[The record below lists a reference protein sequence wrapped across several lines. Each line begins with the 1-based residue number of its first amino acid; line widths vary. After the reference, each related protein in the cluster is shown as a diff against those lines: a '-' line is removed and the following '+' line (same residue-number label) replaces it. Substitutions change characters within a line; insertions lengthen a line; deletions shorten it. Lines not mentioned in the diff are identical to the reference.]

1 MLVMTG
7 HAKKLSDL
15 GIVIPNRL
23 GINRVL
29 QSLPPSYKNF
39 VMNYNMQN
47 MNKEFPELFGMLK
60 AAEIEIKKEHQVLMV
75 NKTTSFKKQGKSKGK
90 FKKGGKKAATP
101 PMKPKNGPKP
111 DAECY
116 YCKEKGHWKRNCSKY
131 LADLKSGLVKKK
143 KEDEVTMRVGNGSKV
158 NVIAVGT
165 LPLHLPSGLVLSLNN
180 CYYVPALSMNIISG
194 SCLMQDG
201 YSFKSE
207 NNGCSIF
214 MNNIF
219 YGRAP
224 QKNGLFLLDLDS
236 SDTHIHNIDAKR
248 IKLNDNSTYMWHC
261 RLGHIGVKR
270 MKKLHTDG
278 LLESLDFESL
288 DRCEA
293 CLMGK
298 MTKTPFSGM
307 MERAT
312 DLLEIIHTDVC
323 GPMSVA
329 SRGGYR
335 YVLTFTDD
343 LSRYGYIYLMKHKSE
358 TFEKF
363 KEFQS
368 EVENQRNKKI
378 KFLRSDRGGEY
389 LSYEFGMHL
398 KKCGILSQLTPPGTP
413 QRNGVSE
420 RRNRTLLDM
429 VRSMMSLTDLPLS
442 FWSYALET
450 AAFTLNRAPSKSV
463 ETTPYELWF
472 NKKPKLSFLKVWG
485 CEAYVK
491 KLQPDKLEPKA
502 EKCVFIG
509 YPKETIGYTFYH
521 RSEGKIFVAK
531 NGTFL
536 EKEFLTKEVTGRK
549 VELDEIEESLLV
561 DQSSAVPENVPVPPT
576 PATEEANDNDH
587 ETSNETATEPR
598 RSTRDRATPDWYDP
612 CLNVMIVDNNDED
625 PATYEEAMM
634 SPDSNKWQ
642 EAMKSEMGSMYDNK
656 VWTLV
661 DLPDSRKA
669 VENKWIFKRKTDA
682 DGNITV
688 YKARLVAKGFR
699 QIQGVDYDETFSPVA
714 KLKSVRILLA
724 IAAFFDYEIWQ
735 MDVKTAFLN
744 GDIEEELYMRSIYGL
759 KQASR
764 SWNRRFDKV
773 IKDFGF
779 IQCHGEA
786 CIYKKVSGS
795 SVAFLILYVDDILL
809 IGNDIE
815 LLSSVKGYLNNSFS
829 MKDLGEASYILG
841 IKIYRDRSRRLIGLS
856 QSTYLDK
863 ILKKFRMDESKKG
876 FLPMLPGKVLSKTQG
891 PATAEERERM
901 SQIPYAS
908 AVGSIMYAMLCTRP
922 DIAHAVSLT
931 SRYQSDPGIEHW
943 TAVKNILK
951 YLKRTKDMF
960 LCYGGDQELVVTSYT
975 DASWNTDPDD
985 SKSQSGYVFILN
997 GAAVSWASSKQC
1009 TVAKSSTES
1018 EYIAASRL
1026 HQAVWMKRF
1035 IVELGVVPSALDPLV
1050 IYCDNMGAIANAQEP
1065 RSHKRLKHI
1074 KLRYHSIRE
1083 YIEDGEVKICK
1094 VHTDLNVAD
1103 PLTKALPRAKHDQ
1116 HQNAMGV
1123 SCMMEEGSSIS
1134 EHMLVMTGHAKKL
1147 SDLGIVIPNRLG
1159 INRVLQSLPPSYK
1172 NFVMNYNMQNMNKE
1186 FPELFGMLKAAEIE
1200 IKKEHQVLMVNKTTS
1215 FKKQGKSKG
1224 KFKKGGKKAATPPM
1238 KPKNGPKPD
1247 AECYYCKEKGHWK
1260 RNCSKYLADLKS
1272 GLVKKKK
1279 EDLDS
1284 SDTHIH
1290 NIDAKRIKLND
1301 NSTYMWHCRLGHI
1314 GVKRMKKLHTD
1325 GLLESLDFESLDRC
1339 EACLMGKMT
1348 KTPFSGMMER
1358 ATDLLEIIHTDVC
1371 GPMSVA
1377 SRGGYRYVLTFTDDL
1392 SRYGYIYLMKHKSET
1407 FEKFKEFQSEV
1418 ENQRNKK
1425 IKFLRS
1431 DRGGEYL
1438 SYEFG
1443 MHLKKCGILSQLTPP
1458 GTPQRNGVS
1467 ERRNRTLLDMVR
1479 SMMSLTDLPL
1489 SFWSYALETAAF
1501 TLNRAPSKSVETTPY
1516 ELWFNKKPKL
1526 SFLKVWGC
1534 EAYVKKLQPDKLEPK
1549 AEKCVFIGYP
1559 KETIGYTFYHRSEG
1573 KIFVAKNGTFL
1584 EKEFLTKE
1592 VTGRKVEL
1600 DEIEES
1606 LLVDQSSAVPEN
1618 VPVPP
1623 TPATEEANDNDH
1635 ETSNETATEPRRS
1648 TRDRATPDWYDPC
1661 LNVMIVDNNDED
1673 PATYEEAM
1681 MSPDSNKWQEA
1692 MKSEMGSM
1700 YDNKVWTLVDLP
1712 DSRKAVENK
1721 WIFKRKTDADAK
1733 LKSVRILLAIAAF
1746 FDYEIW
1752 QMDVKTAFLNGDIE
1766 EELYMVQPKGF
1777 VDPKNVDKVCKL
1789 QRSIYGLKQ
1798 ASRSWNRRFDKVIKD
1813 FGFIQCHGEA
1823 CIYKKVSG
1831 SSVAFLILYVD
1842 DILLIGNDIE
1852 LLSSVKGYLNNS
1864 FSMKDLGEASYILG
1878 IKIYRDRSRRLIGL
1892 SQSTYLDKILK
1903 KFRMDESKKGFLP
1916 MLPGKVLS
1924 KTQGPATAEE
1934 RERMSQIPYASAV
1947 GSIMYAMLCTRPDIA
1962 HAVSLTSRYQSD
1974 PGMEHWTAV
1983 KNILKYLK
1991 RTKDMFLCYGGDQE
2005 LVVTSYTD
2013 ASWNTDPDDSKS
2025 QSGYVFILNGAA
2037 ASSEAVWMKRFI
2049 VELGVVPSALDPL
2062 VIYCD
2067 NMGAIANAQEPR
2079 SHKRLKHIKLRYHSI
2094 REYIE
2099 DGEVK
2104 ICKVH
2109 TDLNVADPLTK
2120 ALPRAKHDQHQNAMG
2135 VRSEGKIFVAKNGT
2149 FLEKEFLTKE
2159 VTGRKVELDEIEESL
2174 LVDQSSAVPENVPVP
2189 PTPATEEA
2197 NDNDHETSNETATEP
2212 RRSTRDRAT
2221 PDWYDPCLNVMIVD
2235 NNDEDPATYEE
2246 AMMSPDSNKWQE
2258 AMKSE
2263 MGSMYD
2269 NKVWTLVDLP
2279 DSRKAVENKW
2289 IFKRKTD
2296 ADGNI
2301 TVYKAR
2307 LVAKGFRQIQGVD
2320 YDETFSPVA
2329 KLKSVRILLAIAAFF
2344 DYEIWQMD
2352 VKTAFLNGDIE
2363 EELYMVLW
2371 KVLEGSR
2378 KVRKKPP
2385 RKVESTR
2392 DSTSMAG
2399 QP

>member
-111 DAECY
+111 DADCY
-116 YCKEKGHWKRNCSKY
+116 YCKEKGHWK
-131 LADLKSGLVKKK
+131 LLQVFG
-143 KEDEVTMRVGNGSKV
+143 GSEERPCQEEERS
-158 NVIAVGT
+158 IA
-165 LPLHLPSGLVLSLNN
+165 
-180 CYYVPALSMNIISG
+180 
-194 SCLMQDG
+194 
-201 YSFKSE
+201 
-207 NNGCSIF
+207 
-214 MNNIF
+214 
-219 YGRAP
+219 R
-224 QKNGLFLLDLDS
+224 
-236 SDTHIHNIDAKR
+236 
-248 IKLNDNSTYMWHC
+248 
-261 RLGHIGVKR
+261 
-270 MKKLHTDG
+270 
-278 LLESLDFESL
+278 
-288 DRCEA
+288 
-293 CLMGK
+293 
-298 MTKTPFSGM
+298 
-307 MERAT
+307 
-312 DLLEIIHTDVC
+312 
-323 GPMSVA
+323 
-329 SRGGYR
+329 GYR

-389 LSYEFGMHL
+389 LSYEFSMHL

-491 KLQPDKLEPKA
+491 K
-502 EKCVFIG
+502 
-509 YPKETIGYTFYH
+509 
-521 RSEGKIFVAK
+521 SEGKIFVAK

-549 VELDEIEESLLV
+549 VELDEIEKSLLV

-744 GDIEEELYMRSIYGL
+744 GDIEEELYMVQPKGFVDPKNADKVCKLQRSIYGL

-922 DIAHAVSLT
+922 DIAHAISLT
-931 SRYQSDPGIEHW
+931 SRYQSDPGMEHW
-943 TAVKNILK
+943 TAVKNIL

-1018 EYIAASRL
+1018 EYIAASEASSE
-1026 HQAVWMKRF
+1026 AVWMKRF
-1035 IVELGVVPSALDPLV
+1035 IVELGVVPSALDPFV

-1159 INRVLQSLPPSYK
+1159 INRVLQSLPPT
-1172 NFVMNYNMQNMNKE
+1172 
-1186 FPELFGMLKAAEIE
+1186 AEIE

-1247 AECYYCKEKGHWK
+1247 ADCYYCKEKGHWK

-1279 EDLDS
+1279 E
-1284 SDTHIH
+1284 
-1290 NIDAKRIKLND
+1290 
-1301 NSTYMWHCRLGHI
+1301 
-1314 GVKRMKKLHTD
+1314 
-1325 GLLESLDFESLDRC
+1325 
-1339 EACLMGKMT
+1339 
-1348 KTPFSGMMER
+1348 
-1358 ATDLLEIIHTDVC
+1358 
-1371 GPMSVA
+1371 
-1377 SRGGYRYVLTFTDDL
+1377 
-1392 SRYGYIYLMKHKSET
+1392 
-1407 FEKFKEFQSEV
+1407 
-1418 ENQRNKK
+1418 
-1425 IKFLRS
+1425 
-1431 DRGGEYL
+1431 
-1438 SYEFG
+1438 
-1443 MHLKKCGILSQLTPP
+1443 
-1458 GTPQRNGVS
+1458 
-1467 ERRNRTLLDMVR
+1467 
-1479 SMMSLTDLPL
+1479 
-1489 SFWSYALETAAF
+1489 
-1501 TLNRAPSKSVETTPY
+1501 
-1516 ELWFNKKPKL
+1516 
-1526 SFLKVWGC
+1526 
-1534 EAYVKKLQPDKLEPK
+1534 
-1549 AEKCVFIGYP
+1549 
-1559 KETIGYTFYHRSEG
+1559 
-1573 KIFVAKNGTFL
+1573 
-1584 EKEFLTKE
+1584 EFLTKE

-1623 TPATEEANDNDH
+1623 TPTTEEANDNDH

-1721 WIFKRKTDADAK
+1721 WIFKRKTDADGNITVYKARLVAKGFRQIQGVDYDETFSPVAK

-1777 VDPKNVDKVCKL
+1777 VDPKNADKVCKL

-2037 ASSEAVWMKRFI
+2037 VSWASSKQ
-2049 VELGVVPSALDPL
+2049 
-2062 VIYCD
+2062 C
-2067 NMGAIANAQEPR
+2067 
-2079 SHKRLKHIKLRYHSI
+2079 
-2094 REYIE
+2094 
-2099 DGEVK
+2099 
-2104 ICKVH
+2104 
-2109 TDLNVADPLTK
+2109 T
-2120 ALPRAKHDQHQNAMG
+2120 
-2135 VRSEGKIFVAKNGT
+2135 VAKSST
-2149 FLEKEFLTKE
+2149 
-2159 VTGRKVELDEIEESL
+2159 ES
-2174 LVDQSSAVPENVPVP
+2174 E
-2189 PTPATEEA
+2189 
-2197 NDNDHETSNETATEP
+2197 
-2212 RRSTRDRAT
+2212 
-2221 PDWYDPCLNVMIVD
+2221 Y
-2235 NNDEDPATYEE
+2235 
-2246 AMMSPDSNKWQE
+2246 
-2258 AMKSE
+2258 
-2263 MGSMYD
+2263 
-2269 NKVWTLVDLP
+2269 
-2279 DSRKAVENKW
+2279 
-2289 IFKRKTD
+2289 
-2296 ADGNI
+2296 
-2301 TVYKAR
+2301 
-2307 LVAKGFRQIQGVD
+2307 
-2320 YDETFSPVA
+2320 
-2329 KLKSVRILLAIAAFF
+2329 IAAF
-2344 DYEIWQMD
+2344 IRSGMD
-2352 VKTAFLNGDIE
+2352 E
-2363 EELYMVLW
+2363 EVHCRARC
-2371 KVLEGSR
+2371 GS
-2378 KVRKKPP
+2378 
-2385 RKVESTR
+2385 
-2392 DSTSMAG
+2392 
-2399 QP
+2399 